1 MGRYNFD
8 KDKFQFEEDK
18 NKSKTIIT
26 TIIWLLISS
35 VALSILYYLIF
46 SLFFSTPAEKKLVA
60 ENKIIKKEYASI
72 NSKVIL
78 LDDAVSDLEIR
89 DQKIYKEIFNSNPP
103 DFNQKSIDTTSFL
116 GYDDFT
122 KKIVDYTGHKISMLE
137 YEVKKNDLI
146 VDSLTSFLKNNA
158 SSLRNIPS
166 KVPLENF
173 TILQTGAG
181 IGKKM
186 HPYYKTIV
194 YHEGI
199 DFIANLGTNVLSAA
213 DGVVQ
218 TVYRSSSDKGN
229 YVAINHGNG
238 YITYY
243 YHLGLI
249 QVREGSNV
257 RGGDVIGEVGTTGI
271 SFAPHLH
278 YEVKL
283 NGKVVDPLNFFFGD
297 INPAI
302 FRQMLMISM
311 TTGQSLD

>member
-46 SLFFSTPAEKKLVA
+46 ALFFSTPAEKKIIA
-60 ENKIIKKEYASI
+60 ENKIIKKEYADI
-72 NSKVIL
+72 NNKVVL
-78 LDDAVSDLEIR
+78 LDDAVKDLEIR
-89 DQKIYKEIFNSNPP
+89 DQKIYREIFHSNPP
-103 DFNQKSIDTTSFL
+103 DFNQTSIDTTSFME
-116 GYDDFT
+116 DNDFAEI
-122 KKIVDYTGHKISMLE
+122 IVEYTGQKISKLE
-137 YEVKKNDLI
+137 YEVGKNDLI
-146 VDSLTSFLKNNA
+146 VDSLTDFLNNDA
-158 SSLRNIPS
+158 ESLRNIPS
-166 KVPLENF
+166 KIPLENF

-186 HPYYKTIV
+186 HPYYKTLV

-199 DFIANLGTNVLSAA
+199 DLIANLGANVLAAA

-218 TVYRSSSDKGN
+218 KVYRSSSDKGN

-249 QVREGSNV
+249 KVRTGRRV
-257 RGGDVIGEVGTTGI
+257 KGGDVIGEVGTTGI

-283 NGKVVDPLNFFFGD
+283 NDSLVDPMNFFFGD